1 MEVKKELNRIT
12 LLENNKIIGF
22 ATFPNLSDNV
32 VNINHTLVYPIYQ
45 GKGYASVIMEEVVKV
60 LIETNRKCR
69 ASCSYAA
76 TWFSKHPEY
85 QYLLD

>member
-1 MEVKKELNRIT
+1 MEVKKEKNRINVFIDGK
-12 LLENNKIIGF
+12 LAGF
-22 ATFPNLSDNV
+22 ATFPDLEEGIV
-32 VNINHTLVYPIYQ
+32 VINHTIVNPSYRGQ
-45 GKGYASVIMEEVVKV
+45 GIASKIMEAFVEV

-76 TWFSKHPEY
+76 NWFLNHEEY